1 VGPQDIS
8 NRYAL
13 FLQKFKKETDK
24 MVYERGPKRKYVNL
38 EGKKINKKISI
49 NYRKTRDKV
58 RQKQRKNDRKF

>member
-1 VGPQDIS
+1 
-8 NRYAL
+8 
-13 FLQKFKKETDK
+13 